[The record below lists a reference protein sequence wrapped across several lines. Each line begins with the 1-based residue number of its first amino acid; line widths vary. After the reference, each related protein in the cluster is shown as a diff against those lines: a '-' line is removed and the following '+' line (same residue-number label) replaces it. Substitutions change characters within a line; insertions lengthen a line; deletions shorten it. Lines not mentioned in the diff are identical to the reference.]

1 MTNSGTQNSSSS
13 STTMIELPSGKG
25 LKPRINQ
32 DHVLTGISFV
42 LISILVLS
50 IVLPLLN
57 ILALSFNTG
66 KDAARGGIS
75 FFPRDFTLE
84 NYQYVFSDA
93 RYLNAY
99 GITIARTVIGT
110 LLGVAFTAMG
120 AFALVDRNMPG
131 RNFFAMFFIFTMF
144 FSGGTIPTYIN
155 FRNLGLLNNFWVY
168 VFNGAM
174 VAAWDM
180 IIMRSFFEG
189 IPASVEESA
198 KLDGANDITIFARII
213 VPMSRPII
221 SVIALFKAVYHWN
234 DWFSGAYYMRH
245 ANMRPVQTLLQEMLS
260 RQESMQTA
268 AMEGGLEAL
277 ANRTITSQALQMATI
292 VVTVVPIIMI
302 YPFIQKYFIQGLM
315 SGAVKG

>member
-1 MTNSGTQNSSSS
+1 MENSRTQYNSD
-13 STTMIELPSGKG
+13 STTMLELPSGKG
-25 LKPRINQ
+25 FINPSINQ
-32 DHVLTGISFV
+32 DKILQGISFI
-42 LISILVLS
+42 LISLLVLS
-50 IVLPLLN
+50 IILPLLN

-66 KDAARGGIS
+66 QDASRGGIS

-93 RYLNAY
+93 RYLTAY
-99 GITIARTVIGT
+99 GITIARTIIGT
-110 LLGVAFTAMG
+110 LLGVTFTAMG

-131 RNFFAMFFIFTMF
+131 RNIFAMFFIFTMF

-168 VFNGAM
+168 IFNGAL

-180 IIMRSFFEG
+180 IIMRSFFEA

-315 SGAVKG
+315 SGAIKG